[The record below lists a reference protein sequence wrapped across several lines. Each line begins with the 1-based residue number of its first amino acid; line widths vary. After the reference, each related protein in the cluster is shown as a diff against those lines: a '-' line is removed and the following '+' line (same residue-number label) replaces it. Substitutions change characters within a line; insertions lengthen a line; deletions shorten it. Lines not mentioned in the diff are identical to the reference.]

1 MTEAGLPGADGSPDP
16 VGSVAAVEP
25 VEGGATG
32 IWVTFSESPMEVR
45 ALLFGVWVNKL
56 GAFLQVFLVLFMT
69 HRGFSDVQASVG
81 LGVYGA
87 GSVFGVIAG
96 GTFTDRLGPRRTIA
110 VGMIGNAVLLIVLLY
125 MGSYAGLLS
134 IAALVGAVSQLYRPA
149 SAALL
154 GELIPE
160 QRQVMVF
167 AIYRLALNLGTTAA
181 PLIGAA
187 LVAISYQMLF
197 WGEAVTSLAYAV
209 ITLLTLPRTRPP
221 ANDRIEDK
229 TGDKAGGETVGA
241 AEGGAEAE
249 PVVPAGYRAILAD
262 HRYVA
267 YIIAMLINCM
277 VYVQYISTLPLSM
290 RDAGLSTFWYGAVVA
305 LNGFVVICFELLMT
319 NVTQHHPISRVMS
332 VGFPLMGCGVA
343 LYALPGGVA
352 VFLVGTLMWSVAEII
367 HGPSIFA
374 YPAKN
379 RPPNLR
385 GRYVAAAHAM
395 IGIGWSIG
403 PVVGIALWAQLGRA
417 TWLIM
422 GGACILGLAPALWG
436 VAADPADPAQRN
448 GRFRANRSAAKVRM

>member
-1 MTEAGLPGADGSPDP
+1 MTEAGRVGPDGPAGP
-16 VGSVAAVEP
+16 VGAPAAVEP
-25 VEGGATG
+25 AEGGATG
-32 IWVTFSESPMEVR
+32 IWLTFHQAPMEVR

-56 GAFLQVFLVLFMT
+56 GGFLQVFLVLFMT
-69 HRGFSDVQASVG
+69 HRGFSDVQASVA

-96 GTFTDRLGPRRTIA
+96 GSFTDRLGPRRTIA
-110 VGMIGNAVLLIVLLY
+110 LGMIGNAALLIVMLY
-125 MGSYAGLLS
+125 VGSYAGLLS
-134 IAALVGAVSQLYRPA
+134 TAALVGALSQLYRPA

-154 GELIPE
+154 AEMIPQ

-167 AIYRLALNLGTTAA
+167 AIYRLALNLGTTVA

-197 WGEAVTSLAYAV
+197 WGEAATSLGYAV
-209 ITLLTLPRTRPP
+209 IVLLALPRQRPP
-221 ANDRIEDK
+221 APGLS
-229 TGDKAGGETVGA
+229 TGGEPGA
-241 AEGGAEAE
+241 SRDAE
-249 PVVPAGYRAILAD
+249 PVEPATGYRAVLAD

-277 VYVQYISTLPLSM
+277 VYVQYVSTLPLSM
-290 RDAGLSTFWYGAVVA
+290 RDAGLSTFWYGAMVA

-319 NVTQHHPISRVMS
+319 KLTQHQPISRIIS
-332 VGFPLMGCGVA
+332 VGFPLMGCGLA
-343 LYALPGGVA
+343 MYALPGGVA
-352 VFLVGTLMWSVAEII
+352 VFLIGTLMWSVAEII

-374 YPAKN
+374 YPGKG
-379 RPPNLR
+379 RPASLR

-395 IGIGWSIG
+395 IGIGTAIG

-422 GGACILGLAPALWG
+422 GAVCILGLAPALWG
-436 VAADPADPAQRN
+436 VASDPTGPAQRN
-448 GRFRANRSAAKVRM
+448 GRSRANRSAANVRT